1 MRGSAS
7 PLAASGYNK
16 NLSKRRI
23 SSVINFW
30 KVYNAGKLNNYIK
43 TGKLTITEDAVGEE
57 MTSTK
62 ISDDL
67 KDKRNSVY
75 SPAAGSMRYIQ
86 VMRVMINGVAVE

>member
-1 MRGSAS
+1 MAESS
-7 PLAASGYNK
+7 YNK

-23 SSVINFW
+23 SSVVNYW
-30 KVYNAGKLNNYIK
+30 KIYNAGTLNNYIK

-57 MTSTK
+57 LTSAK

-67 KDKRNSVY
+67 KDKRNSIY

-86 VMRVMINGVAVE
+86 VMRVMINGVVVE